1 MEGFPSLDYVLIIA
15 HSVGLVKGLLTS
27 RSSGGSVPL
36 GTIIVYYKGR
46 ILSIDRMHKV
56 SADFL
61 GKSHKRTAG
70 QIWSKKMPGLLLT
83 RILRVAP
90 GNAQTK
96 KKAPLARGVSQSW
109 HFVKDFLPVGQGI
122 LLPCHHEIG
131 LALFRGLNDLAFRF
145 QHPHEG

>member
-1 MEGFPSLDYVLIIA
+1 MLIIA
-15 HSVGLVKGLLTS
+15 HSVELVKGLLTH
-27 RSSGGSVPL
+27 RGGGGSVPL

-46 ILSIDRMHKV
+46 VLSIDRIHKV

-70 QIWSKKMPGLLLT
+70 QIWSKKMPGLPLT

-109 HFVKDFLPVGQGI
+109 HFLPVGQGI
-122 LLPCHHEIG
+122 LLPCHQEIG

-145 QHPHEG
+145 QHAHEC